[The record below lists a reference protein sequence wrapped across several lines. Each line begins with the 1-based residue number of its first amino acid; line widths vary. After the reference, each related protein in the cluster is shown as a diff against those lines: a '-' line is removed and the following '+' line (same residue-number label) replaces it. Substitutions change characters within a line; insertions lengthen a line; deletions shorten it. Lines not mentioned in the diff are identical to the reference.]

1 MDVFASL
8 SRIIENSN
16 FKEDIAFSQNAVN
29 KNIFSPGMGY
39 GAFKDI
45 GKDAVKQTDRSSD
58 VDTLKGNSKRKPS
71 PYDVWMKNNKKNSET
86 SAGANHVLSTE
97 QFDKLVN
104 NMHQSNRYKQT
115 TTAIKQ
121 NEGLA
126 AELGGYEFKP
136 RMNKHSLSLPTNMKK
151 IQDRLGDMLKEKQDY
166 LERKRKEQNE
176 AAKPSFKPAR
186 EGASMSDKYLKK
198 MGRVEKSTP
207 DDFFQYHQ
215 EKLRRNEVRKQIYDE
230 LQSKDLTFKPHINA
244 GSIKLQ
250 DKLKQNNSLIIDPVT
265 RTTVVSS
272 IDKLRKQE
280 QESSLYAG
288 NPLVIES
295 EHPYKANCH
304 DYTQVCIPG
313 AVSYSIVFDS
323 QTSTENIY
331 DYVKFYRDDTH
342 TVFWGC
348 GKYCG
353 GYDNSSSNWP
363 GVNGRP
369 PLIINNSKFVIYF
382 KTNNS
387 INDWGFKMTI
397 TPTLSSVI
405 LATGSDKVNP
415 NISNHAKRMVSDGN
429 VHERLYKNG
438 VEKIN
443 EITTS
448 YSEAVNSKLNIS
460 MESKADIAAPRST
473 TKDKSYVSQTKTLL
487 VQDELLWDPLHQY
500 PVTVVEYSDEHSS
513 MLKNLKFCFKL
524 SEDEIESSAYDL
536 LESKRINI

>member
-16 FKEDIAFSQNAVN
+16 FKDDIAYNQTAVN
-29 KNIFSPGMGY
+29 KNVFSPGMGY

-45 GKDAVKQTDRSSD
+45 GKDAGKQPDRSVNGASS
-58 VDTLKGNSKRKPS
+58 KGNTKQKPS
-71 PYDVWMKNNKKNSET
+71 PYDVWVKNNKNSSD
-86 SAGANHVLSTE
+86 SAFAPANHTLSTE
-97 QFDKLVN
+97 QFDKLVHT
-104 NMHQSNRYKQT
+104 MHQSNRYKQT
-115 TTAIKQ
+115 ATAIKQ

-166 LERKRKEQNE
+166 LEKKRKEQNE

-215 EKLRRNEVRKQIYDE
+215 EKLRRNEVRKQIYDD
-230 LQSKDLTFKPHINA
+230 LQSKDLTFKPHINS

-250 DKLKQNNSLIIDPVT
+250 DKLKQNNSLVVDPIT
-265 RTTVVSS
+265 RTTVISS
-272 IDKLRKQE
+272 SDKLRKQE
-280 QESSLYAG
+280 QESLLYAG

-295 EHPYKANCH
+295 EHPYKPNCH
-304 DYTQVCIPG
+304 DFTQVCIPG

-323 QTSTENIY
+323 QTSTESIY

-342 TVFWGC
+342 TVYWGC

-369 PLIINNSKFVIYF
+369 PLVINNSKFVIYF

-387 INDWGFKMTI
+387 VQDWGFKMTI

-443 EITTS
+443 EIATS
-448 YSEAVNSKLNIS
+448 YSEAVNTKLNIS
-460 MESKADIAAPRST
+460 MESKPDVPAP
-473 TKDKSYVSQTKTLL
+473 KDKSCVSQTKTILI
-487 VQDELLWDPLHQY
+487 QDELLWDSLHQY
-500 PVTVVEYSDEHSS
+500 PVTVIEYNDEHSS
-513 MLKNLKFCFKL
+513 MLKNLKFCTKL
-524 SEDEIESSAYDL
+524 SEDEIEYDL